1 MLYLWHFFY
10 NTFSGEVD
18 YTYRFPS
25 KFVGFHGYVRHAGRN
40 AGFTSFKDVAQFSSR
55 HSFVYPVVAFL
66 GRRLLVL
73 TVLTVD
79 GERGFFR
86 QNLIKTDAQLF
97 KDRVPLQR
105 HDLHRRTHIKILPIR
120 RCLQR
125 AVQYEDKE
133 DHVKCYKNECTIY
146 SSNLYT
152 WHDQPN
158 LRFSP

>member
-1 MLYLWHFFY
+1 MANW
-10 NTFSGEVD
+10 NIK
-18 YTYRFPS
+18 RFI
-25 KFVGFHGYVRHAGRN
+25 YYDT
-40 AGFTSFKDVAQFSSR
+40 TSVKDVTQFSSR
-55 HSFVYPVVAFL
+55 HSFVYPLVAFL
-66 GRRLLVL
+66 SRRLLVL

-105 HDLHRRTHIKILPIR
+105 HDLHRTHIKILPIR

-133 DHVKCYKNECTIY
+133 DTVKCYKNESTIY
-146 SSNLYT
+146 SNNLYT